1 MKLFQSLLK
10 TKKKSKPK
18 DADQSNAKPK
28 NNNTRKKKKNA
39 KQNNNAKKQGRKPS
53 NKKDSKLNTYSIKP
67 INVLYLHPEE
77 MKSIVQRFQKVIH
90 VAAIDGGCVIEMH
103 RDMQEVLVGT
113 QKSLFPFN
121 KIEIRTRQDLTHTLA
136 TNGFEYTIK
145 ETKPDTIIR
154 HEKSTIINDLHTE
167 CLSFHSSKIPL
178 PVSWIGNDVFSQC
191 NFIKIFVKKV
201 NPSKKKRVLSKIS
214 IKQQGASKVEK
225 IDSTAMVDVIKQR
238 VHDGTGILL
247 SIKVIA
253 GIQAESR
260 KLLAEKVKIFKEWCE
275 SENAEFHRMPYGTK
289 DTFLNG
295 GPYNFI
301 IESSTLYALMP
312 FFVTDLYE
320 SGGIILGKNLDT
332 GTPVKYHYPKRRSYH
347 VSLVAPTGS
356 GKSFAI
362 KIWLT
367 RLMERYPDAF
377 VFITDVENEYV
388 KFGQKNGFN
397 TIRVMPYTELGLDP
411 FSYMAGYKA
420 AEMIADITGAPTLV
434 KNEIISLGAKDCITT
449 MQLYEKLVNHDK
461 IKNKDY
467 SGYLR
472 HITAEPIISLI
483 TGKPQFGKRTV
494 LSMRNS
500 IKVKSASHR
509 FVTILAL
516 EYVMEQATT
525 LDVNIPK
532 IIILDEFWA
541 SISAM
546 DEGNAI
552 DYVDGLIR
560 RGRKYNVILVFATQN
575 ISDILTMQKVKA
587 MFENTGTQIFMGQKS
602 TEIDA
607 LTKTIKLPITE
618 VSKLVE
624 ANSLERRGEGMIH
637 VGNEVIRIQFLANE
651 DEIATFSTKSAEEEG
666 KATL

>member
-1 MKLFQSLLK
+1 MRSLQLFK
-10 TKKKSKPK
+10 TKKNTDTKNGTSQSNIIQKKNNKKNIKQNSKKSEKKPK
-18 DADQSNAKPK
+18 
-28 NNNTRKKKKNA
+28 KKET
-39 KQNNNAKKQGRKPS
+39 
-53 NKKDSKLNTYSIKP
+53 KLNIYSIKP

-77 MKSIVQRFQKVIH
+77 MKSIVHRFQKVTH
-90 VAAIDGGCVIEMH
+90 VASNGGCVIEMH
-103 RDMQEVLVGT
+103 REMQQVLVGT
-113 QKSLFPFN
+113 QKSSFPFN
-121 KIEIRTRQDLTHTLA
+121 KIEIRTKQDISHTLT
-136 TNGFEYTIK
+136 TNGFEYILLK
-145 ETKPDTIIR
+145 ANKSDVISR
-154 HEKSTIINDLHTE
+154 HEKCTIINDMYTE
-167 CLSFHSSKIPL
+167 CLSFHSSKTTL

-191 NFIKIFVKKV
+191 NFVKIFVKKV
-201 NPSKKKRVLSKIS
+201 SPSKKRRVLSKIS
-214 IKQQGASKVEK
+214 IKQQGASKTEK

-238 VHDGTGILL
+238 VHDGIGTLL
-247 SIKVIA
+247 SVKVVV
-253 GIQAESR
+253 GIQANSK
-260 KLLAEKVKIFKEWCE
+260 KLLIEGVKVFKDWCE
-275 SENAEFHRMPYGTK
+275 SENAEFHTIPYATK

-295 GPYNFI
+295 GPYNFV
-301 IESSTLYALMP
+301 IESSSLYALMP

-332 GTPVKYHYPKRRSYH
+332 GTPVKYYYPARRSYH
-347 VSLVAPTGS
+347 ISLVAPTGS

-388 KFGQKNGFN
+388 KFGKKNGFN
-397 TIRVMPYTELGLDP
+397 TIQVMPYTELGLDP

-420 AEMIADITGAPTLV
+420 AEMIADIVGAPTLV
-434 KNEIISLGAKDCITT
+434 KNEIISLGAKDCIST
-449 MQLYEKLVNHDK
+449 MQLYEKLVKHDK
-461 IKNKDY
+461 ENNKDY

-483 TGKPQFGKRTV
+483 SGKPQFGNRTV

-516 EYVMEQATT
+516 EYVMEKATT

-532 IIILDEFWA
+532 IVILDEFWSA
-541 SISAM
+541 ISAM
-546 DEGNAI
+546 DEGNMI

-560 RGRKYNVILVFATQN
+560 RGRKYNVILMFATQN
-575 ISDILTMQKVKA
+575 ISDILSMQKVKA

-607 LTKTIKLPITE
+607 LTKNIKLPKTE

-637 VGNEVIRIQFLANE
+637 VGNEVIRIQFMANE
-651 DEIATFSTKSAEEEG
+651 DEITTFSTKSAEEE
-666 KATL
+666 AQ